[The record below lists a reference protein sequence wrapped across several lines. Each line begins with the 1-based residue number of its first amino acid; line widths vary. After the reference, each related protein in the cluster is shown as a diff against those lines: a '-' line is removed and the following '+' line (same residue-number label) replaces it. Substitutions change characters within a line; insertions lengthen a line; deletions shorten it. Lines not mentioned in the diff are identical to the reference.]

1 MGDVDVVLKRAH
13 TNFGDYE
20 EDVIVEILARLPVKS
35 LIRFRCV
42 CKSWRALISDSYF
55 IKKHLSYGERGITK
69 STYRLIIFMLDPP
82 SPLEILALRNMKD
95 DDDGDGAAGGQFAV
109 IQLDC
114 PVTKTITYSRHR
126 ILVGS
131 CNGLVCVELDSEV
144 IMLWN
149 PCTRDSKVLPK
160 PPRVI
165 NSEFIYCFHGLGHD
179 SASDDYKVIRGF
191 TDYLAKKI
199 MIHIFSL
206 KTGSWRTVE
215 DIDYVRSIRGQG
227 LFLNGALH
235 WLYSLPE
242 GGSRILSFD
251 LGAEKFQKT
260 IPLPYDDWF
269 RDPLIHK
276 NCLCVLTCPTGTNN
290 FNIWMMK
297 EYGVKESW
305 TEVLQ
310 FSLFDEKI
318 YAEYFD
324 DNTKYFRPVCMLEN
338 GVVLIDEKIYAEYFD
353 DNTKYFRPVCML
365 ENGVVLIDEMG
376 MCEDILVLSNLK
388 EKTFK
393 DVVEVVTSLDIRTVT
408 YRETLVSPDVHTYKT
423 NNVS

>member
-1 MGDVDVVLKRAH
+1 MGDGAMVLKRAH
-13 TNFGDYE
+13 TDFGDYE
-20 EDVIVEILARLPVKS
+20 EDVIAEILARLPGKS
-35 LIRFRCV
+35 LMRFRCV

-55 IKKHLSYGERGITK
+55 VKKHLSYGERGITE
-69 STYRLIIFMLDPP
+69 SAQRLIFMLDPP
-82 SPLEILALRNMKD
+82 LALDCEALKSMEDYEALKSIKD
-95 DDDGDGAAGGQFAV
+95 DDVHGSGGQFAV
-109 IQLDC
+109 TQLDF
-114 PVTKTITYSRHR
+114 PVTKTISDFSYRV
-126 ILVGS
+126 LVGA
-131 CNGLVCVELDSEV
+131 CNGLVCVDVGYEA

-160 PPRVI
+160 PPPVVDSKFS
-165 NSEFIYCFHGLGHD
+165 NYLYGFGYD

-191 TDYLAKKI
+191 TDYHAEKI

-215 DIDYVRSIRGQG
+215 DIDYVTLIMRQG

-235 WLYSLPE
+235 WLCNLPE

-251 LGAEKFQKT
+251 LEAEKFQKT

-269 RDPLIHK
+269 FDLLIHK
-276 NCLCVLTCPTGTNN
+276 NCLCVLACPTRTNT

-310 FSLFDEKI
+310 FSLEN
-318 YAEYFD
+318 YVESYD
-324 DNTKYFRPVCMLEN
+324 DLRGYFRPVCILEN
-338 GVVLIDEKIYAEYFD
+338 GLVLINQF
-353 DNTKYFRPVCML
+353 
-365 ENGVVLIDEMG
+365 GV
-376 MCEDILVLSNLK
+376 CEDLMVLSDLK
-388 EKTFK
+388 EKKFK
-393 DVVEVVTSLDIRTVT
+393 HFVEVAEDLEFRTVI
-408 YRETLVSPDVHTYKT
+408 YRETLVSPDAHTYKT

>member
-1 MGDVDVVLKRAH
+1 M
-13 TNFGDYE
+13 
-20 EDVIVEILARLPVKS
+20 
-35 LIRFRCV
+35 RFRCV

-55 IKKHLSYGERGITK
+55 VKKHLSYGERGITE
-69 STYRLIIFMLDPP
+69 SAHRLIFMLDPP
-82 SPLEILALRNMKD
+82 LALDYEALKSMEDYEALESMKD
-95 DDDGDGAAGGQFAV
+95 DDCGAQFAV
-109 IQLDC
+109 TQLDF
-114 PVTKTITYSRHR
+114 PVTKSIPDYGYRVF
-126 ILVGS
+126 VGS
-131 CNGLVCVELDSEV
+131 CNGLVCVEVGFEA

-165 NSEFIYCFHGLGHD
+165 NSKFTYCFYGFGYD
-179 SASDDYKVIRGF
+179 SSSDDYKVIRGF
-191 TDYLAKKI
+191 ADYLAKKI

-215 DIDYVRSIRGQG
+215 DIDYVTLITQQG

-235 WLYSLPE
+235 WLYNLPE

-251 LGAEKFQKT
+251 LEAEKFHKT

-269 RDPLIHK
+269 FDLLIHK
-276 NCLCVLTCPTGTNN
+276 NCLCVLACPTRTNT

-310 FSLFDEKI
+310 FSLEK
-318 YAEYFD
+318 YAAHYDDFRSYF
-324 DNTKYFRPVCMLEN
+324 TPVC
-338 GVVLIDEKIYAEYFD
+338 I
-353 DNTKYFRPVCML
+353 L

-376 MCEDILVLSNLK
+376 EGQHLMVLSNLK
-388 EKTFK
+388 DKEFK
-393 DVVEVVTSLDIRTVT
+393 HVVEVAMNLEFKAVI

>member
-13 TNFGDYE
+13 TNLGDYE
-20 EDVIVEILARLPVKS
+20 EGVIAEVLARLPVKS

-55 IKKHLSYGERGITK
+55 VKKHLSYGERGITK
-69 STYRLIIFMLDPP
+69 STYRLIIFMEDDI
-82 SPLEILALRNMKD
+82 STLEILALKNMKDDDDD

-109 IQLDC
+109 TQLDC
-114 PVTKTITYSRHR
+114 PVTKTITRSRYR
-126 ILVGS
+126 VLVGS

-149 PCTRDSKVLPK
+149 PCTRDTKLLPK
-160 PPRVI
+160 PPRVKK
-165 NSEFIYCFHGLGHD
+165 SKFIYCFYGLGHD

-191 TDYLAKKI
+191 TDDRAKKI

-206 KTGSWRTVE
+206 KSGSWRTVE
-215 DIDYVRSIRGQG
+215 DIDYVSDLMRQG

-242 GGSRILSFD
+242 GGSSILSFD

-276 NCLCVLTCPTGTNN
+276 NCLCVPTCPTGTNS

-310 FSLFDEKI
+310 FSLIDENI
-318 YAEYFD
+318 YAEHYD
-324 DNTKYFRPVCMLEN
+324 DYTQHFRPVCMLEN
-338 GVVLIDEKIYAEYFD
+338 GVVL
-353 DNTKYFRPVCML
+353 V
-365 ENGVVLIDEMG
+365 DEMG
-376 MCEDILVLSNLK
+376 HYEDLMVSSRLCLGGLFCSPAYKHKSIMRLVTELILRL
-388 EKTFK
+388 
-393 DVVEVVTSLDIRTVT
+393 
-408 YRETLVSPDVHTYKT
+408 
-423 NNVS
+423 

>member
-1 MGDVDVVLKRAH
+1 MGEVDVVLKRAH
-13 TNFGDYE
+13 TNLGDYE
-20 EDVIVEILARLPVKS
+20 EGVIADILARLPVKS

-55 IKKHLSYGERGITK
+55 VKKHLSYGERGITER
-69 STYRLIIFMLDPP
+69 THRLIIFMLDDV
-82 SPLEILALRNMKD
+82 SPLEILALENTKD

-109 IQLDC
+109 TQLDC

-131 CNGLVCVELDSEV
+131 CNGLVCVELDLGA

-149 PCTRDSKVLPK
+149 PSTRDSKVLPK

-165 NSEFIYCFHGLGHD
+165 NSKFSYCFYGFGYD

-191 TDYLAKKI
+191 TDFAKKI

-215 DIDYVRSIRGQG
+215 DIDYVGFIMGKG

-235 WLYSLPE
+235 WLYCLPE

-318 YAEYFD
+318 YA
-324 DNTKYFRPVCMLEN
+324 
-338 GVVLIDEKIYAEYFD
+338 GYFD

-376 MCEDILVLSNLK
+376 MCEDLLVLSNLK

-393 DVVEVVTSLDIRTVT
+393 HVVEVATSLDIRTVI